1 MEKAQLPEPTLVF
14 STSRYNTNPPYGE
27 GSVAGAYFSF
37 LYQL

>member
-1 MEKAQLPEPTLVF
+1 MEKAQLLEHTSVF
-14 STSRYNTNPPYGE
+14 STSCNTIPPYGE